1 MLGHLIRKEILD
13 HLLSPRYLI
22 LSACGALIIWLSLYS
37 GYAYYS
43 DRVTDD
49 RIARVRTEERI
60 RQMDASED
68 WTEFVS
74 IGYPEHRPPTSLS
87 IFVRGQEP
95 VLGRTIDN
103 HMTIGTRRLMRSPQE
118 VDPLL
123 GIFPPLDFAGV
134 TQLVLSL
141 FVIILTFDSVCG
153 EKERGTLSLLASYPI
168 PRHRLLLGK
177 LVGALV
183 PVLIAFG
190 LPLLLGLA
198 ALLVMPGLQLADAE
212 MVRLGFICLAFVVYV
227 GAFTCLG
234 LLGST
239 VTQKASTSFVVLLG
253 FWVVVV
259 VVVPR
264 LSLIAADGL
273 RPAISTYELEANKG
287 AVTKGNMERARS
299 AIMKWEQAYGDSTGR
314 PWYVSSEG
322 SEARERF
329 QRWAWDE
336 LSGNASAVQH
346 AHLDREFR
354 NRYDARLE
362 LAVAVATLS
371 PAFAFNDATVR
382 LAGSGLERQRRFS
395 ATFDEFREEYV
406 EWYGR
411 TSTRTNLQRSDPG
424 KHGEYK
430 WDISDMPR
438 LLYREAWP
446 EEEIQAALIHIGV
459 LIAWGLIFLVG
470 AYVAVLRYDP
480 R

>member
-1 MLGHLIRKEILD
+1 MIGHLIRKEILD
-13 HLLSPRYLI
+13 QLLSPRYLI

-37 GYAYYS
+37 GYVYYS

-49 RIARVRTEERI
+49 RIARTRTEERI

-68 WTEFVS
+68 LTEFVS
-74 IGYPEHRPPTSLS
+74 IGFPEHKPPSSLS

-123 GIFPPLDFAGV
+123 GVFPPLDFASV

-141 FVIILTFDSVCG
+141 FVIILTFDSICG
-153 EKERGTLSLLASYPI
+153 EKERGTLALVASFRL
-168 PRHRLLLGK
+168 PRHQLLLGK
-177 LVGALV
+177 LVGALI

-198 ALLVMPGLQLADAE
+198 VLLVLPDVELADAE
-212 MVRLGFICLAFVVYV
+212 MYRLAFICLAFVAYL

-234 LLGST
+234 LFGST
-239 VTQKASTSFVVLLG
+239 VTHRASTAFVILLG
-253 FWVVVV
+253 FWVIAV

-273 RPAISTYELEANKG
+273 RPAISTYELEANK
-287 AVTKGNMERARS
+287 ASVTKANMEKARS
-299 AIMKWEQAYGDSTGR
+299 AIMNWEHAYADSTGR

-322 SEARERF
+322 QEARERF

-336 LSGNASAVQH
+336 LSGSASAVQH
-346 AHLDREFR
+346 AHLDREFW
-354 NRYDARLE
+354 NRYDTRLE
-362 LAVAVATLS
+362 LAVAMASLS
-371 PAFAFNDATVR
+371 PAFAFNDATSR
-382 LAGSGLERQRRFS
+382 LAGSGLERQRRFR
-395 ATFDEFREEYV
+395 AAFDEFREEYV

-411 TSTRTNLQRSDPG
+411 MSSRTSLQRSNPE
-424 KHGEYK
+424 KHGEYR
-430 WDISDMPR
+430 WDIADMPR

-446 EEEIQAALIHIGV
+446 EEEIQAAMVHTAV
-459 LIAWGLIFLVG
+459 LVAWALVFLVG
-470 AYVAVLRYDP
+470 SYLGVFRYDV

>member
-1 MLGHLIRKEILD
+1 MLGHLVRKEILD

-22 LSACGALIIWLSLYS
+22 LMACGAFIIWLSLYS

-49 RIARVRTEERI
+49 RIAKVRTEERI

-68 WTEFVS
+68 LTEFVS
-74 IGYPEHRPPTSLS
+74 IGFPEHKPPTALS

-123 GIFPPLDFAGV
+123 GVFPPLDFASV

-153 EKERGTLSLLASYPI
+153 EKERGTLALVASFSL

-177 LVGALV
+177 LVGALI

-190 LPLLLGLA
+190 LPLMLGLA
-198 ALLVMPGLQLADAE
+198 VLLILPGVQLTDME
-212 MVRLGFICLAFVVYV
+212 IVRLAFICLAFVVYL

-234 LLGST
+234 LFGST
-239 VTQKASTSFVVLLG
+239 VTYRASTSFVILLG
-253 FWVVVV
+253 FWVIAVVM
-259 VVVPR
+259 VPR

-273 RPAISTYELEANKG
+273 RPAISTYELEANK
-287 AVTKGNMERARS
+287 ASVAKANMEKARS
-299 AIMKWEQAYGDSTGR
+299 AIMNWEQAYGDSTGR

-322 SEARERF
+322 HEARERF

-336 LSGNASAVQH
+336 LSGKTSAVQH
-346 AHLDREFR
+346 AHLEREFL
-354 NRYDARLE
+354 NRYDTRLE
-362 LAVAVATLS
+362 LAVAMATLS
-371 PAFAFNDATVR
+371 PAFAFSDATGR
-382 LAGSGLERQRRFS
+382 LAGSGLERQRRFR
-395 ATFDEFREEYV
+395 AAFDAFREEYV

-411 TSTRTNLQRSDPG
+411 MSSKVTLQRTNPE
-424 KHGEYK
+424 KHGEFR

-438 LLYREAWP
+438 LLYRETWP
-446 EEEIQAALIHIGV
+446 DEEIQAAMVHM
-459 LIAWGLIFLVG
+459 
-470 AYVAVLRYDP
+470 
-480 R
+480 